1 MWRSAQYVNSDA
13 LKSVD
18 NDDWDTDPDFV
29 VSTEYVLILII
40 VGDVF
45 FCFHCLNALIFFC
58 H

>member
-1 MWRSAQYVNSDA
+1 MWRSAQYVKSDA

-40 VGDVF
+40 MGDVF
-45 FCFHCLNALIFFC
+45 FCF
-58 H
+58 